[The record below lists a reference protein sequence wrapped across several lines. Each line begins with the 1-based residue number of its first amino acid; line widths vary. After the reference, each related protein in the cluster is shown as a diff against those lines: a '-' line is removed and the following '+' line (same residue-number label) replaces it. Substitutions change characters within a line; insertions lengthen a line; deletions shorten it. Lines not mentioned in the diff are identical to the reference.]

1 MIYISMT
8 HAVEGACL
16 IIASSLTTLR
26 PLFRSVKA
34 RVNDMTGHGASSR
47 RLSSRGGGFA
57 GASSQVQCIIST
69 RLSHDGTLSGGDHDD
84 QAGPPKKGGYAEME
98 GDIVVQ
104 KTIQVSISDAAAKG
118 TARY

>member
-1 MIYISMT
+1 MT

-47 RLSSRGGGFA
+47 RLSSRGGGFT

-69 RLSHDGTLSGGDHDD
+69 RLSHDGTLSGGRDHDEHH
-84 QAGPPKKGGYAEME
+84 QTVAPGGKYADME

-104 KTIQVSISDAAAKG
+104 KTIQVSISDAAARG
-118 TARY
+118 TLAQ